1 MVFEF
6 IVFFTTFKYV
16 FVEGGEQALVGIGI
30 LARIGYRETL
40 KITLIGI
47 AVGVFLY
54 FLFLNIVGFFPINIV
69 EIALGIGLLYF
80 SYTMFKE
87 FLEREEKED
96 ATKYKIGYF
105 YIAILEAIENSVAL
119 ATFSLIDMISAVS
132 GAVIAIGLIIG
143 LLYLGIIKRIPLKL
157 TRLVSGILLALTG
170 IPLIIYGLDIPYPE
184 LMHWLIPPLSY
195 LQKD

>member
-16 FVEGGEQALVGIGI
+16 FVEGGEQALVGIGT

-47 AVGVFLY
+47 AVGIFLY
-54 FLFLNIVGFFPINIV
+54 FLFLNIVGFFPTNLV
-69 EIALGIGLLYF
+69 EIALGAGLLYF

-87 FLEREEKED
+87 FFEIEKEES
-96 ATKYKIGYF
+96 ATKYKLGYL
-105 YIAILEAIENSVAL
+105 YIAILEAVENSVAL
-119 ATFSLIDMISAVS
+119 ATFSLIDMASAVS
-132 GAVIAIGLIIG
+132 GAVVAMGLIIG

-170 IPLIIYGLDIPYPE
+170 IPLIIYGLDIPYPD
-184 LMHWLIPPLSY
+184 LMHWLIPPLS
-195 LQKD
+195 

>member
-6 IVFFTTFKYV
+6 IVFFTAFKYV
-16 FVEGGEQALVGIGI
+16 FVEGGEQALVGIGTI
-30 LARIGYRETL
+30 SRIGSRETI

-47 AVGVFLY
+47 TVGIFLY
-54 FLFLNIVGFFPINIV
+54 FLFLNIVGFFPTNIV

-87 FLEREEKED
+87 FFERGKTDD

-105 YIAILEAIENSVAL
+105 YIAMLEAIENSVAL
-119 ATFSLIDMISAVS
+119 ATFSLIEMVSAIS
-132 GAVIAIGLIIG
+132 GAILAIGLIVG
-143 LLYLGIIKRIPLKL
+143 LLYLGIIKKIPLKI

-184 LMHWLIPPLSY
+184 IMRWLVPPLS
-195 LQKD
+195 

>member
-6 IVFFTTFKYV
+6 IVFFTAFKYV
-16 FVEGGEQALVGIGI
+16 FVEGGEQALVGIGT
-30 LARIGYRETL
+30 LARVGYHETL

-47 AVGVFLY
+47 TIGVFLY
-54 FLFLNIVGFFPINIV
+54 FLFLSIVEFFPTRIV

-87 FLEREEKED
+87 FFEVEKED
-96 ATKYKIGYF
+96 STTKYKLGYL

-119 ATFSLIDMISAVS
+119 ATFSLIEMTSAIA
-132 GAVIAIGLIIG
+132 GAILAIGLIIG
-143 LLYLGIIKRIPLKL
+143 LLYLGVIKRIPLKL

-170 IPLIIYGLDIPYPE
+170 IPLIIYGLGIPYPE
-184 LMHWLIPPLSY
+184 IMHWLIPPLS
-195 LQKD
+195 

>member
-1 MVFEF
+1 MVFEL
-6 IVFFTTFKYV
+6 IVFFTAFKYV
-16 FVEGGEQALVGIGI
+16 FVEGGEQALVGIGTI
-30 LARIGYRETL
+30 SRIGSRETI

-47 AVGVFLY
+47 TVGIFLY
-54 FLFLNIVGFFPINIV
+54 FLFLNIVGFFPTNIV

-87 FLEREEKED
+87 FFERGKTDD

-105 YIAILEAIENSVAL
+105 YIAMLEAIENSVAL
-119 ATFSLIDMISAVS
+119 ATFSLIEMVSAIS
-132 GAVIAIGLIIG
+132 GAILAIGLIVG
-143 LLYLGIIKRIPLKL
+143 LLYLGIIKKIPLKI

-184 LMHWLIPPLSY
+184 IMRGLIPPLS
-195 LQKD
+195 